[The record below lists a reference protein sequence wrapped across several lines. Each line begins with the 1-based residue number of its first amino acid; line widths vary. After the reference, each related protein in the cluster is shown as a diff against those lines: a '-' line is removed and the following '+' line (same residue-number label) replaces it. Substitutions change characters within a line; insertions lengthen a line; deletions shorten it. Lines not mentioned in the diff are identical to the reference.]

1 MSFFKHLFSP
11 VQKPVVT
18 ALQGVAPEETLAA
31 QTTMRQHMEADVAA
45 DRARRG
51 ATDVRPGGG
60 RPSTRNLARE
70 FPEGVPTWEDEGGSV
85 AVGEDGRRET
95 AEAVGTSGSKEEAS
109 WGQG

>member
-18 ALQGVAPEETLAA
+18 ALRGVAPEETLAA

-51 ATDVRPGGG
+51 ATDVRP
-60 RPSTRNLARE
+60 A
-70 FPEGVPTWEDEGGSV
+70 
-85 AVGEDGRRET
+85 GEPPPRET
-95 AEAVGTSGSKEEAS
+95 PDESPAPDS
-109 WGQG
+109 